1 MRWDLCDQHEHVGHR
16 ARAANLAAPSEFAPV
31 GLPMTSFVA
40 GLMALAAAVAVVREV
55 RREPTKPGSVTVVLY
70 TAAVFVALWLGVS
83 AWSSTP
89 LGSGL
94 PGLAAVLTLYFL
106 SVLVRMARWP

>member
-1 MRWDLCDQHEHVGHR
+1 
-16 ARAANLAAPSEFAPV
+16 
-31 GLPMTSFVA
+31 MTSFVA
-40 GLMALAAAVAVVREV
+40 GLMALAAAVAVVRGV